1 MNTITAE
8 PHRRGVHKVTLLDGT
23 VVNVRRLKKSDID
36 AVIALH
42 RRLSEREQYTRFFI
56 IHPPY
61 MEEFAKKV
69 VKRTPENFALGA
81 FEGDDLIGVAN
92 YVRCDEPTV
101 AEVAVTVAHQDHLR
115 GVATALLR
123 HLGKAA
129 RGKGIRY
136 FTADVLAENSLM
148 LQVLRDAG
156 WLCTKRYDGY
166 VLHIRIDV
174 STMDG

>member
-1 MNTITAE
+1 MSTIAAG
-8 PHRRGVHKVTLLDGT
+8 PPRRGVQQVTLLDGA
-23 VVNVRRLKKSDID
+23 VVNMRRLKKSDID

-42 RRLSEREQYTRFFI
+42 RQLSEREQYLRFFM

-61 MEEFAKKV
+61 IEEFAEKV
-69 VKRTPENFALGA
+69 VRRTPDNFAVGA

-92 YVRCDEPTV
+92 YVRTGEPTE
-101 AEVAVTVAHQDHLR
+101 AEVAVAVAHQDHLR

-136 FTADVLAENSLM
+136 FVADVLAVNGLM
-148 LQVLRDAG
+148 LEVLRDAG
-156 WLCTKRYDGY
+156 WLCTKRYDDS
-166 VLHIRIDV
+166 VVHIRIDL
-174 STMDG
+174 STMHA